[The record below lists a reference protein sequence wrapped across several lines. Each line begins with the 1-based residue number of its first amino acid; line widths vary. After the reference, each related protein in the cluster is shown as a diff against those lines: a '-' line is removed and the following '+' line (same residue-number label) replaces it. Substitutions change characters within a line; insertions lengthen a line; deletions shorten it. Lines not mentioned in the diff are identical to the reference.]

1 MKMMTGLRLSTAVA
15 TLAAVFATPLAA
27 AAVCRDLTFEG
38 LPFTVCTAS
47 ASEDVRL
54 FFADQA
60 GAVLGN
66 FTRVNA
72 ALAPEGKEL
81 IFAMNAGM
89 YHPDRSPVGLLITEG
104 QQRAR
109 IVTSAGPGNFGLLP
123 NGVFCIRP
131 GRFAVIESRR
141 FKAHPPGCTYAT
153 QSGPMLVIDGALH
166 PRFLPGSDSRYIR
179 NGVGIGANG
188 QTAFFVISDQAVNL
202 DEFAR
207 LFRDELGTPNA
218 LYFDGKV
225 SKIYS
230 RELNRSDFGFQM
242 GPMVG
247 LTGAMLSGK
256 R

>member
-1 MKMMTGLRLSTAVA
+1 MMTGPRLSAA
-15 TLAAVFATPLAA
+15 LAAFVLLFATPSAA
-27 AAVCRDLTFEG
+27 RSACRDLTFENRG
-38 LPFTVCTAS
+38 FTVCEAQ
-47 ASEDVRL
+47 ARQDVRL
-54 FFADQA
+54 FFADET
-60 GAVLGN
+60 GAVLGG
-66 FTRVNA
+66 FGRINA
-72 ALAPEGKEL
+72 VLAPEGKEL

-109 IVTSAGPGNFGLLP
+109 IITSEGPGNFGMLP

-131 GRFAVIESRR
+131 GRFSVIESRR
-141 FKAHPPGCTYAT
+141 FEAKPPECTYAT

-166 PRFLPGSDSRYIR
+166 PRILPGSDSRYIR
-179 NGVGIGANG
+179 NGVGVSADG
-188 QTAFFVISDQAVNL
+188 QTAFFVISGEAVNF

-225 SKIYS
+225 SKLYS
-230 RELNRSDFGFQM
+230 LELNRSDFGFQM

-247 LTGAMLSGK
+247 LVGGGTQES

>member
-1 MKMMTGLRLSTAVA
+1 MKMMMGQRLSAALVA
-15 TLAAVFATPLAA
+15 LAVFFASPLAA
-27 AAVCRDLTFEG
+27 KPVCHDLTFEE
-38 LPFTVCTAS
+38 LAFTVCKVS
-47 ASEDVRL
+47 ASEDVRV
-54 FFADQA
+54 FFADET
-60 GAVLGN
+60 GAVLGS
-66 FTRVNA
+66 FARVNA
-72 ALAPEGKEL
+72 TLAPEGKEL

-109 IVTSAGPGNFGLLP
+109 IITSEGPGNFGLLP

-131 GRFAVIESRR
+131 GRFAVIEARR

-153 QSGPMLVIDGALH
+153 QSGPMLVIDDALH

-179 NGVGIGANG
+179 NGVGVSADG
-188 QTAFFVISDQAVNL
+188 QTAFFVISDQIVNFE
-202 DEFAR
+202 EFAR
-207 LFRDELGTPNA
+207 LFRDVLGTPNA

-225 SKIYS
+225 SKLYS
-230 RELNRSDFGFQM
+230 QELNRSDFGFLM

-247 LTGAMLSGK
+247 LAGTMRSGN